1 MKGYSRIPKKIL
13 YSLPSGKE
21 LLIYAILSYLNVV
34 YGKGNYVRI
43 SYSKLAKLSS
53 LSHSSVARA
62 VKTLSSLHLLK
73 VLPARNHDKQC
84 GNRYLC
90 AGLNCKN
97 DYVTLPLSLLGKCG
111 SEKILVY
118 VYLKSFTNSR
128 KVCYISQ
135 RQLSEKAGISRTT
148 IRKYISVLE
157 HDGLICMFDRS
168 YKETKAKRSFVYIFA
183 NVDEEAYSVT
193 DIDIGELGEICETR
207 IAVGT
212 SFVPTFGFFAEICDI
227 RTAKPSKKS
236 RVPP

>member
-73 VLPARNHDKQC
+73 VLPARNHGKPC

-97 DYVTLPLSLLGKCG
+97 DYVTLPLSLFGKCG
-111 SEKILVY
+111 GEKMLVY
-118 VYLKSFTNSR
+118 AYLKSFTNS
-128 KVCYISQ
+128 KKICYISQ
-135 RQLSEKAGISRTT
+135 RQLSEKREFPARQYVSTYPNWSMMGRYVCSIGA
-148 IRKYISVLE
+148 IKKRKQS
-157 HDGLICMFDRS
+157 GAS
-168 YKETKAKRSFVYIFA
+168 YT
-183 NVDEEAYSVT
+183 YSQT
-193 DIDIGELGEICETR
+193 
-207 IAVGT
+207 
-212 SFVPTFGFFAEICDI
+212 
-227 RTAKPSKKS
+227 
-236 RVPP
+236 